1 MNISVISRRPFYDLF
16 YKSPS
21 MPAFLRIALIDSL
34 SFDSNKS
41 IGGPINNFLNHKFLK
56 QKINQG
62 LKPFISEINEIHR
75 EGNHITSMLSV
86 SDLIQIGGAAAIE
99 YSGGPKIFV
108 KTGRP
113 EISYN
118 LSESSAFPDVDYDIH
133 DIKSK
138 YSNLGLNATEIVAL
152 FGYRTLGFLSNKL
165 ENKEYRWTGNPYV
178 FDNTYYSELINP
190 NSDYLKTSSDK
201 ALLHDQEF
209 LEVVNKFAI
218 DQKAFFD
225 EFSKVYSKI
234 GEFGIEKLYE
244 EKVEHL

>member
-1 MNISVISRRPFYDLF
+1 MNISIIARRPFFDLF

-21 MPAFLRIALIDSL
+21 MPSFLRLALIDSL

-56 QKINQG
+56 QRINQG
-62 LKPFISEINEIHR
+62 LKPFLKEINEIHN

-99 YSGGPKIFV
+99 YSGGPKISV

-113 EISYN
+113 EVSYN
-118 LSESSAFPDVDYDIH
+118 LSENSAFPDVDFDIH
-133 DIKSK
+133 DIKSR
-138 YSNLGLNATEIVAL
+138 YSSLGLSSTEVVAL

-165 ENKEYRWTGNPYV
+165 ENKEYRWTGNPFV
-178 FDNTYYSELINP
+178 FDNTYYSELMNP
-190 NSDYLKTSSDK
+190 NSEYLKTTSDK
-201 ALLHDQEF
+201 ALLNDSEY
-209 LEVVNKFAI
+209 LEIISKFAN
-218 DQKAFFD
+218 DQRLFFD

-244 EKVEHL
+244 EKVQHM

>member
-1 MNISVISRRPFYDLF
+1 MNISIIAKRPFFDLF

-21 MPAFLRIALIDSL
+21 MPSFLRLALIDSL

-56 QKINQG
+56 QRINQG
-62 LKPFISEINEIHR
+62 LKPFLNEINEVHK

-99 YSGGPKIFV
+99 YSGGPRISV

-113 EISYN
+113 EVSYN
-118 LSESSAFPDVDYDIH
+118 LAETSSFPDVEFDIN

-138 YSNLGLNATEIVAL
+138 YSSLGLSSTEIVAL

-165 ENKEYRWTGNPYV
+165 ENKEFRWTGNPFV
-178 FDNTYYSELINP
+178 FDNTYYSELMSP
-190 NSDYLKTSSDK
+190 YSEYLKTASDM
-201 ALLHDQEF
+201 ALLGDSEY
-209 LEVVNKFAI
+209 LEIIFKFAN
-218 DQKAFFD
+218 DKQLFFD

-234 GEFGIEKLYE
+234 SEFGVEKLYE
-244 EKVEHL
+244 EKVEHM